1 MFNIGDEVEIQLA
14 GWKGRIIQKTDKDTH
29 VVYAVALEEPNI
41 FTADNWC
48 TPDGVL
54 HNNVGIFTE
63 DEIIGA

>member
-1 MFNIGDEVEIQLA
+1 MEG
-14 GWKGRIIQKTDKDTH
+14 KIIQKTDEDTN

-48 TPDGVL
+48 TLDGVL